1 MSANLALNP
10 SRSSHLSDT
19 GAGDRRGL
27 FGRALL
33 GAGLLAA
40 GATLMGA
47 SQPARAALDDPRE
60 RVRQRRLP
68 NVPLL
73 THEGRVVRFYD
84 DIVRDRQVVINV
96 MYTSCSNI
104 CGPATRKLVEARHH
118 LGSRTRDLH
127 FVSLTLTPLTDTPA
141 ELAAYRR
148 AHGIDG
154 RDGDWTFLT
163 GSVANVERV
172 AKALGLMS
180 QDPAD
185 DLLSHSGAAV
195 VGDERRVQWGHANTL
210 TSGRGI
216 ARMIRFELV

>member
-1 MSANLALNP
+1 MPLASPLATTPDSAL
-10 SRSSHLSDT
+10 
-19 GAGDRRGL
+19 RRTL
-27 FGRALL
+27 F

-40 GATLMGA
+40 GAALMGTT
-47 SQPARAALDDPRE
+47 PPVRAALDDPRE

-73 THEGRVVRFYD
+73 THDGRTVRFYD
-84 DIVRDRQVVINV
+84 DLVRDRQVVINV

-127 FVSLTLTPLTDTPA
+127 FISLTLTPLTDTPV

-154 RDGDWTFLT
+154 REGHDGAWTFVT
-163 GSVANVERV
+163 GSVANVEKV

-180 QDPAD
+180 DDPND

-210 TSGRGI
+210 TSARGI
-216 ARMIRFELV
+216 ARMIRFELA

>member
-1 MSANLALNP
+1 MNPIPTLAER
-10 SRSSHLSDT
+10 RSTL
-19 GAGDRRGL
+19 
-27 FGRALL
+27 GRALL

-40 GATLMGA
+40 GAGLLGA
-47 SQPARAALDDPRE
+47 AAPARAVAEDPRE
-60 RVRQRRLP
+60 RVRRRRLP

-96 MYTSCSNI
+96 MYTGCSNI

-118 LGSRTRDLH
+118 LGARTRELH

-141 ELAAYRR
+141 ELAAYRK

-163 GSVANVERV
+163 GSQANVEQV
-172 AKALGLMS
+172 ARALGLMS
-180 QDPAD
+180 DDPAD

-195 VGDERRVQWGHANTL
+195 VGNEPRVQWGHANTL
-210 TSGRGI
+210 TTARGI

>member
-1 MSANLALNP
+1 MNPIQTLAER
-10 SRSSHLSDT
+10 RST
-19 GAGDRRGL
+19 G
-27 FGRALL
+27 GRALL

-40 GATLMGA
+40 GAGLMGT
-47 SQPARAALDDPRE
+47 SPPARAVTEDPRE
-60 RVRQRRLP
+60 RVRRRRLP

-104 CGPATRKLVEARHH
+104 CSPATRKLIEARHH
-118 LGSRTRDLH
+118 LGPRTRDMH

-141 ELAAYRR
+141 ELAAYRK

-154 RDGDWTFLT
+154 RDGPWTFLT
-163 GSVANVERV
+163 GSQANVERV
-172 AKALGLMS
+172 ARALGLMS
-180 QDPAD
+180 DDPAD

-195 VGDERRVQWGHANTL
+195 VGDERRVQWGHANTM
-210 TSGRGI
+210 TTGRGI
-216 ARMIRFELV
+216 ARMIRFEMV

>member
-1 MSANLALNP
+1 MNP
-10 SRSSHLSDT
+10 IQTLTERRST
-19 GAGDRRGL
+19 

-40 GATLMGA
+40 GAGLMGA
-47 SQPARAALDDPRE
+47 AQPARARDEDPRE
-60 RVRQRRLP
+60 RVRRRRLP

-104 CGPATRKLVEARHH
+104 CSPATRKLVEARHH
-118 LGSRTRDLH
+118 LGPRTRDMH

-163 GSVANVERV
+163 GKPAHVEQVAR
-172 AKALGLMS
+172 ALGLMS
-180 QDPAD
+180 DDPAD

>member
-1 MSANLALNP
+1 MNPIPTLAER
-10 SRSSHLSDT
+10 RSTL
-19 GAGDRRGL
+19 
-27 FGRALL
+27 GRALL

-40 GATLMGA
+40 GAGLLGA
-47 SQPARAALDDPRE
+47 AAPARAVAEDPRE
-60 RVRQRRLP
+60 RVRRRRLP

-104 CGPATRKLVEARHH
+104 CSPATRKLVEARHH
-118 LGSRTRDLH
+118 LGPRTRDMH

-163 GSVANVERV
+163 GKPAHVEQVAR
-172 AKALGLMS
+172 ALGLMS
-180 QDPAD
+180 DDPAD

>member
-1 MSANLALNP
+1 MNTIQTLAER
-10 SRSSHLSDT
+10 RST
-19 GAGDRRGL
+19 V
-27 FGRALL
+27 GRALL

-40 GATLMGA
+40 GAGLMGA
-47 SQPARAALDDPRE
+47 ASPARARPEDPRE
-60 RVRQRRLP
+60 RVRRRHLP

-73 THEGRVVRFYD
+73 THDGRVVRFYD

-96 MYTSCSNI
+96 MYTGCSNI
-104 CGPATRKLVEARHH
+104 CSPATRKLIEARHH
-118 LGSRTRDLH
+118 LGERTRELH

-163 GSVANVERV
+163 GSPAHVERL
-172 AKALGLMS
+172 ARALGLMS
-180 QDPAD
+180 DDPAD